1 MKRIVLGMHRLEN
14 YKPIFPMIYLCIAAA
29 IAMIGKLIDLE
40 PTTLGM
46 IVGAALTR
54 VKIPQAKDDK

>member
-1 MKRIVLGMHRLEN
+1 MYKLEN
-14 YKPIFPMIYLCIAAA
+14 YKPIFPIIYLILAA
-29 IAMIGKLIDLE
+29 IIAMVGKLVDLE

-54 VKIPQAKDDK
+54 VKIPQAKNDK

>member
-1 MKRIVLGMHRLEN
+1 MNKLEN
-14 YKPIFPMIYLCIAAA
+14 YKPIFPMIYLCIAAV
-29 IAMIGKLIDLE
+29 IAMLGKIIGLE

-54 VKIPQAKDDK
+54 VKIPQSKDDK

>member
-1 MKRIVLGMHRLEN
+1 MYKLEN
-14 YKPIFPMIYLCIAAA
+14 YKPIFPIIYLTLAAI

-54 VKIPQAKDDK
+54 VKIPQAKTTNDLPNNRT